1 MMTHDPLC
9 DAFGTSSII
18 DAQYCE
24 CDLIA
29 DIRRDELAKC
39 MAVVE
44 SMRQAQSSTWTHGE
58 YLSRRSVLAALRKLL
73 P

>member
-1 MMTHDPLC
+1 MTHDPLC
-9 DAFGTSSII
+9 NAFGTMSIF

-24 CDLIA
+24 CDLIV
-29 DIRRDELAKC
+29 DVRRDERAKC

-44 SMRQAQSSTWTHGE
+44 AMRQAQSSTWTHGE
-58 YLSRRSVLAALRKLL
+58 YLSRRSVLAALRELR